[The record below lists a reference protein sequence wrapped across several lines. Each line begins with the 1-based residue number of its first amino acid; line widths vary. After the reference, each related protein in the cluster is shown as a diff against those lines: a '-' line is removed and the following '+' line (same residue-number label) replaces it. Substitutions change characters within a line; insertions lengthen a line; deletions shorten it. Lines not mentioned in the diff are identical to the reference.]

1 MVPRHPRHHPWIRHW
16 DTYSKV
22 WIEFLFPVYL
32 IILNLLVVYC
42 TAKSSSRYKIC
53 HFFHRMNSNPLP
65 VLATVI
71 LLSFVN
77 LLTTAS
83 KALSF
88 VLVTYPDGSKKA
100 LWLPDGNI
108 LYCEGKHVAI
118 FIVGIVVFFLG
129 VLYSL
134 ILTAWRLF
142 DNSSFCKCLR
152 CLLCHNL
159 HVFLKLLLFYYH
171 APYADRFQ
179 FWSGFL
185 LLLRIALLVVSIVS
199 TGIGGDPQISVISV
213 IIATSLLMLIR
224 ILIREKSLYRRP
236 CIDYSEMAFNFNLIT
251 FAVLTL
257 HIADPDNQIT
267 LANISVSV
275 TFILFIGILIDC
287 FYTRLFRSLWY
298 RLKQSPKEIT
308 IHTPLLESND
318 DTEQLEYIL
327 KFDQYREPLID
338 HDSSDYS
345 EELASV
351 PFPQRIHDKTNPKTV
366 EAPGD
371 HDEPTLSQNIGGTS
385 TNQPISSTIAEVPIQ
400 ELDKLNQEMFD
411 SSSSFDLDKE
421 RENQE
426 YCIEEDKVVRANQS
440 DLHELSF
447 SVPLE
452 TSSEIQE
459 NRQQELLSRSY
470 VSSSFPF
477 PNLFETTTS
486 EHAHSIKLNGECDGL
501 SIDHAR
507 ICVVQPLTVDTVTTL
522 PTISLPRLTHNRLL
536 KYFECAENVASVP
549 FVDPVTILE
558 FDSSGKE
565 CTNISHD
572 ITLKVPEN
580 AIPQGSVIHFE
591 VAVALY
597 GPFKFPESRRPI
609 SPILW
614 ICPQEDII
622 LQKPIEIVLP
632 HILSN
637 GLTAED
643 ISCYDLKFYKADHTD
658 YITRSNG
665 RLQYNFKPLNGDMQF
680 VCERDQS
687 FGILQTTHCCF
698 LCITAVQNAELS
710 HDMAQKKG
718 YCLSCIECLQS
729 PYANVPPRD
738 IVYFC
743 TSFFLKTCLKVGQLD
758 NV

>member
-1 MVPRHPRHHPWIRHW
+1 MYSEINLNLPSGADSQFNVNRTGVLCGSCLPGLSLSLGSSHCISCPHYWPGVSILITIAAFFAGFALLFVLKVLDLTVTAGTINGLIFCANIIHAFNGIFLPFKQPTFATVFISWLNFEIGIGTCFFEGM

-42 TAKSSSRYKIC
+42 TAKYSSRSKIC
-53 HFFHRMNSNPLP
+53 HRMNSNPLP

-71 LLSFVN
+71 LLSFIN

-88 VLVTYPDGSKKA
+88 VLITYPHGSKRA
-100 LWLPDGNI
+100 LWLLDANI
-108 LYCEGKHVAI
+108 PYCEGKHIAI
-118 FIVGIVVFFLG
+118 FLVGIVVFFLN

-134 ILTAWRLF
+134 ILTAWHLF
-142 DNSSFCKCLR
+142 DNSSFCKYLH
-152 CLLCHNL
+152 CLLRYNL
-159 HVFLKLLLFYYH
+159 RVYLKQLLFYYH

-199 TGIGGDPQISVISV
+199 TGTGGDPQISVISV

-224 ILIREKSLYRRP
+224 ILIREKSLYGRP
-236 CIDYSEMAFNFNLIT
+236 CIDYFEMAFNFNLIT

-275 TFILFIGILIDC
+275 TFILFIGILIDR
-287 FYTRLFRSLWY
+287 FYTRLFKQKLFRSLWY

-338 HDSSDYS
+338 HDSSDSS

-411 SSSSFDLDKE
+411 SSSLFDLDKE

-426 YCIEEDKVVRANQS
+426 YCIEEDKVVCANQS

-459 NRQQELLSRSY
+459 NRQQELLSRSCI
-470 VSSSFPF
+470 SSSFPF
-477 PNLFETTTS
+477 PNLFETTTF
-486 EHAHSIKLNGECDGL
+486 EHAHSLM
-501 SIDHAR
+501 
-507 ICVVQPLTVDTVTTL
+507 V
-522 PTISLPRLTHNRLL
+522 
-536 KYFECAENVASVP
+536 SV
-549 FVDPVTILE
+549 
-558 FDSSGKE
+558 
-565 CTNISHD
+565 
-572 ITLKVPEN
+572 
-580 AIPQGSVIHFE
+580 
-591 VAVALY
+591 
-597 GPFKFPESRRPI
+597 
-609 SPILW
+609 
-614 ICPQEDII
+614 
-622 LQKPIEIVLP
+622 
-632 HILSN
+632 
-637 GLTAED
+637 
-643 ISCYDLKFYKADHTD
+643 
-658 YITRSNG
+658 
-665 RLQYNFKPLNGDMQF
+665 M
-680 VCERDQS
+680 
-687 FGILQTTHCCF
+687 
-698 LCITAVQNAELS
+698 
-710 HDMAQKKG
+710 
-718 YCLSCIECLQS
+718 
-729 PYANVPPRD
+729 
-738 IVYFC
+738 VYP
-743 TSFFLKTCLKVGQLD
+743 
-758 NV
+758 